1 MTDALSTS
9 GPKGS
14 VPRPPDSGPGSSTA
28 EWRKFAAQETG
39 RTETELADQN
49 YSRDQLIALV
59 DHTGP
64 EEGPKE
70 APRGVEVVDEP
81 VGTGARGRPLWMTPV
96 EGGYAVEADVLTAE
110 FEEQR
115 KRTAQRHEDALTQL
129 DAQKTRKV

>member
-1 MTDALSTS
+1 MTDALSTP

-14 VPRPPDSGPGSSTA
+14 LQRPPESGPGSGTT

-39 RTETELADQN
+39 RSEAELADK
-49 YSRDQLIALV
+49 SRDQLIALV

-64 EEGPKE
+64 EEEAKE
-70 APRGVEVVDEP
+70 APKGVKVVDEP
-81 VGTGARGRPLWMTPV
+81 EATGARGRPLWMTPV

-115 KRTAQRHEDALTQL
+115 ERTAQRHEDALTQL
-129 DAQKTRKV
+129 DAQKNRKA